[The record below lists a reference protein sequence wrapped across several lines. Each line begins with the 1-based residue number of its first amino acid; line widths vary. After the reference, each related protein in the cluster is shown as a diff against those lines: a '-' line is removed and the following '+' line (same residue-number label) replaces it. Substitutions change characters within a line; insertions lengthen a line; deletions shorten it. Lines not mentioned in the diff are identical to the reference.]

1 MYIPRCLWLPYLTH
15 SVNQLVF
22 GLLEVILGLVTVT
35 VRGGIWSIVV
45 DIVTLVADLL
55 IAVLALVDGVLI
67 GLIAILVGLIGDIVS
82 FIVGLDIDVVIN
94 ILVL

>member
-1 MYIPRCLWLPYLTH
+1 MTH

-35 VRGGIWSIVV
+35 VRGGIWSLVV

-67 GLIAILVGLIGDIVS
+67 GLISILVGLVGDIVS
-82 FIVGLDIDVVIN
+82 FIRDLGIDVVLKVL
-94 ILVL
+94 IL